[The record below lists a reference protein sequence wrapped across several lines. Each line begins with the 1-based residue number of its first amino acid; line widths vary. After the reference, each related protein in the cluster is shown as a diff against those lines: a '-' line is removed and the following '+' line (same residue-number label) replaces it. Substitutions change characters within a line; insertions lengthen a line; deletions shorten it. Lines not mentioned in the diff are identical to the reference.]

1 MDQLTNCPLC
11 GGEKFIT
18 RFTCLDYTVS
28 KEQFPVVECESCGFV
43 FTNPRPALADLGNY
57 YKSDTYISHSDTS
70 AGLVNK
76 LYKFVRRFTL
86 KQKYSLTT
94 PFLSPNTLLDIG
106 CGTGA
111 FLHYCKTHGTSV
123 VGIEPDDQTR
133 QYAIDTYHIDARPE
147 SELKHLPEHH
157 FSVITMWHVLE
168 HVPALHE
175 RVEEMKRLLT
185 NDGRIFIAVPN
196 HLSYDAHWYGK
207 DWAAYDVPRHLHH
220 FDIHSI
226 TKLFGEHAFEVEAVL
241 PMKFDA
247 YYVSMLSE
255 EIRSGK
261 RNFIKGMIR
270 GLISNLKASKT
281 TWSSQVYVIRPKK
294 QAH

>member
-1 MDQLTNCPLC
+1 MDQLLNCPLC
-11 GGEKFIT
+11 GGEKFTT

-28 KEQFPVVECESCGFV
+28 KEKFPVVECEGCGFV
-43 FTNPRPALADLGNY
+43 FTNPRPALSTLGKY

-70 AGLVNK
+70 SGLVNK
-76 LYKFVRRFTL
+76 LYKLVRRFTL

-94 PFLSPNTLLDIG
+94 SFLSPNTLLDIG

-111 FLHYCKTHGTSV
+111 FLNYCKVQGTSV

-133 QYAIDTYHIDARPE
+133 QYANDTYQIDARPE
-147 SELKHLPEHH
+147 SELKVLTAHH

-168 HVPALHE
+168 HVSDLHDRIE
-175 RVEEMKRLLT
+175 DMKRLLT
-185 NDGRIFIAVPN
+185 QEGRIFIAVPN
-196 HLSYDAHWYGK
+196 HYSHDAQWYGK

-226 TKLFGEHAFEVEAVL
+226 TKLFRAHAFEVEDVL

-261 RNFIKGMIR
+261 RNFIKGMFR

-281 TWSSQVYVIRPKK
+281 TWSSQIYVIRRQK
-294 QAH
+294 